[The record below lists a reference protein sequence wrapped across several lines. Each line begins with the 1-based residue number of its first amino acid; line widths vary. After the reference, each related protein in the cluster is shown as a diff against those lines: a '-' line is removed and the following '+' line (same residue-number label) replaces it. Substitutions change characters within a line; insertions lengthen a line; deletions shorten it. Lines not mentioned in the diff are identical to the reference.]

1 MIRLHQRTIDQVRE
15 RAQILDQFDQSSLKK
30 VGYEFAA
37 KCPWHDDKRPSLSIS
52 PQKNFCFCHVCNR
65 GVDAIGWVQD
75 RQGLSFTEAV
85 ISLADQYNIECK
97 PADEADAEKYA
108 QQQRER
114 AALFAQREEQQARFS
129 EAIWDSPGL
138 EYLLSRELSY
148 ETIESWGLGW
158 NAAARRVMF
167 PLREEQ
173 GRVVGFTGRVLD
185 DSKPKYKNS
194 QNDAI
199 YQKASLV
206 FGMDRARKAIMDSQ
220 QVVITEGQFDV
231 IRLHQEGQE
240 NVIAVSGSSLT
251 KAMVEKLVK
260 GTRVS
265 QVVLCFDGDLG
276 GEKAAER
283 AINELQ
289 EFALRGEL
297 DLRILVMPEG
307 TDPAD
312 VAEMFGFLLEESIS
326 WVEYMFEKA
335 VSKIDLADPAAIATA
350 EANVKRIL
358 RILPTGGLRQ
368 YVQRRASEVLHA
380 IPEVAPARVRTQRQI
395 DRCHW
400 AERRAL
406 RLYLL
411 DQGSRPPLS
420 DIVYTDL
427 RMAKAWQ
434 VMQVLEG
441 MGQNSTLR
449 IAFAACLSALDQ
461 DLADELS
468 SLVHPIKEIQR
479 VIEADPVNELE
490 GAMAVLLADCCSLSD
505 SDSVRYPVPVETEQC
520 DEHL

>member
-1 MIRLHQRTIDQVRE
+1 MRLHQNTIDRVRE
-15 RAQILDQFDQSSLKK
+15 RAQILDQFESTSLKK
-30 VGYEFAA
+30 VGYEFATR
-37 KCPWHDDKRPSLSIS
+37 CPWHDDKRPSLSIS
-52 PQKNFCFCHVCNR
+52 PQKNFAFCHVCAK
-65 GVDAIGWVQD
+65 GVDAIGWLQD
-75 RQGLSFTEAV
+75 QQGLTFTEAV
-85 ISLADQYNIECK
+85 INLANRYNVEVQA
-97 PADEADAEKYA
+97 ADEEDAAKFAE
-108 QQQRER
+108 QQRER
-114 AALFAQREEQQARFS
+114 AQLFAKREQQQQRFA

-138 EYLLSRELSY
+138 EYLLGRELTY

-158 NAAARRVMF
+158 SAEARRVMF
-167 PLREEQ
+167 PLRDEQ

-199 YQKASLV
+199 YQKANLV

-231 IRLHQEGQE
+231 IRLHQEGHE

-251 KAMVEKLVK
+251 KGMVEKLVK

-312 VAEMFGFLLEESIS
+312 CAEMFGFLLEEAVS

-335 VSKIDLADPAAIATA
+335 VAKIDLSDPAAIATA
-350 EANVKRIL
+350 ESNVKRIL
-358 RILPTGGLRQ
+358 RVLPKGGLRQ
-368 YVQRRASEVLHA
+368 YVQRRSAEVLHA
-380 IPEVAPARVRTQRQI
+380 VPEVAPAKIQTQRQI

-406 RLYLL
+406 RLYLH
-411 DQGSRPPLS
+411 DENSRPPLS
-420 DIVYTDL
+420 EINYTDPKL
-427 RMAKAWQ
+427 AKAWQ
-434 VMQVLEG
+434 LITILEG
-441 MGQNSTLR
+441 MGQNRSLQM
-449 IAFAACLSALDQ
+449 AFAACLSKIDR

-468 SLVHPIKEIQR
+468 SLVHPIKEVLR
-479 VIEADPVNELE
+479 VIQADPVNELQ
-490 GAMAVLLADCCSLSD
+490 GAMEVLMTDCCQGSNSSAPGNL
-505 SDSVRYPVPVETEQC
+505 
-520 DEHL
+520 